1 MKKQLL
7 KKLSA
12 FIIPTIS
19 GAMMFSVSANA
30 QIVYT
35 DVNPDST
42 ITCLSSPCTKSYSL
56 DLNNDGISDYN
67 ILSIKNN
74 GKCSPNNPL
83 GYSKVYVSVS
93 ALNTNTLVA
102 VTNTTYPLAMNFN
115 NVISSGLSLSAS
127 GYLRYTSSGCLGY
140 SLLGVWPNLVDRY
153 LGLKLIVGA
162 NTYYGWARM
171 QINSDGSTSSCTIKD
186 YAYNTIPNQPIR
198 AGETSC
204 AIPTVSIT
212 QSGSLSF
219 CAGDSVT
226 FTANGTGYQYQWK
239 KNNVNI
245 AGATAQT
252 YVAKTAGIYKC
263 KVTNSCGSKG
273 SGTRT
278 VSIPCRLTNEVFT
291 EQLENLYELQIAP
304 NPITNTTSISFT
316 LEQSQKVSLKVV
328 DLNGRLMK
336 VLADNLFEDGEHSI
350 EWRVEDVNSGIYF
363 LQIQTA
369 EYSKTEKLIVTK

>member
-1 MKKQLL
+1 MKNLL
-7 KKLSA
+7 SKKFYA
-12 FIIPTIS
+12 FIVT
-19 GAMMFSVSANA
+19 AMMFSASANA
-30 QIVYT
+30 QIIYT

-42 ITCLSSPCTKSYSL
+42 ITCLGNSCTKTYNV
-56 DLNNDGISDYN
+56 DLNNDGVNDYSISSIRSGN
-67 ILSIKNN
+67 ICQHGGMVYRSQV
-74 GKCSPNNPL
+74 
-83 GYSKVYVSVS
+83 KVAAFNANAV
-93 ALNTNTLVA
+93 VA
-102 VTNTTYPLAMNFN
+102 VTNTTYPRAMNFN
-115 NVISSGLSLSAS
+115 NVISSGLSLSTS
-127 GYLRYTSSGCLGY
+127 GFVFSKYWGNCGTG
-140 SLLGVWPNLVDRY
+140 SLNLWPNSVDRY

-171 QINSDGSTSSCTIKD
+171 QVVFGYQPTFIIKD
-186 YAYNTIPNQPIR
+186 YAYNTIPNQPIL

-204 AIPTVSIT
+204 TTPTVNLT
-212 QSGSLSF
+212 QSGPLSF
-219 CAGDSVT
+219 CNGDSVT
-226 FTANGTGYQYQWK
+226 LTANGAGYQYQWK

-245 AGATAQT
+245 AGETAQT

-263 KVTNSCGSKG
+263 TVTNSCGSKT
-273 SGTRT
+273 SRTRT
-278 VSIPCRLTNEVFT
+278 VTVPGRLTNEVLS
-291 EQLENLYELQIAP
+291 EQSENPYGLQIAP

-350 EWRVEDVNSGIYF
+350 EWSVEDVNSGIYF